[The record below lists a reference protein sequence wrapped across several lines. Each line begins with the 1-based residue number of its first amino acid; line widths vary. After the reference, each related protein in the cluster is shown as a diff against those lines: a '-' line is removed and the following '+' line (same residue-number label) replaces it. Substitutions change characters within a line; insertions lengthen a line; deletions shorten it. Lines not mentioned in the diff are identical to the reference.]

1 MFFILCDVIFLVR
14 LQENFVID
22 HFGSERVYECCC
34 TTLSAVSA
42 AQAKSAGHLD
52 SRIFVVFQ
60 SNFQAMRTLLP
71 IFALVILVHSARGE
85 CRDGNWWDIHVQI
98 KSFCCSLDY
107 IRDVIPR
114 NQFFFVRSCRHVQ
127 IKSFDSCLVAGH
139 VPTLPWVRSRV
150 WVRVRRVRA
159 SFRERVGR
167 DVARKQASSTSVVFQ
182 SNSQATMRT
191 FLSFFA
197 LVILVHSARGE
208 CRDGNWW
215 DILNNDNVWATCNA
229 NEYITGLW
237 RSETG
242 GFGLHGDDGL
252 NRIEWPNAAVHLK
265 EMQMLT
271 AWMLTGGTPSTGIH
285 VFFSC

>member
-22 HFGSERVYECCC
+22 HFGSLRVLLYYTVRCVGC
-34 TTLSAVSA
+34 SGQVR
-42 AQAKSAGHLD
+42 HLD
-52 SRIFVVFQ
+52 SRLFVVFQ
-60 SNFQAMRTLLP
+60 SNFQAMRTLLS
-71 IFALVILVHSARGE
+71 I
-85 CRDGNWWDIHVQI
+85 
-98 KSFCCSLDY
+98 
-107 IRDVIPR
+107 
-114 NQFFFVRSCRHVQ
+114 
-127 IKSFDSCLVAGH
+127 
-139 VPTLPWVRSRV
+139 
-150 WVRVRRVRA
+150 
-159 SFRERVGR
+159 
-167 DVARKQASSTSVVFQ
+167 
-182 SNSQATMRT
+182 
-191 FLSFFA
+191 FA

-237 RSETG
+237 RSEAG

-285 VFFSC
+285 VFSPVNIFSFSYQRSDWTWQVDSWRRKNHAAFDHTYYYFFKFVES